1 MITWRLSKGGELLG
15 EYGAESEAIE
25 AREALCGLNQ
35 RDDYLIASFS
45 QIDPFFTSKV
55 KTKDHGRQ
63 CSIKIFGQWT

>member
-1 MITWRLSKGGELLG
+1 MTTWRLSKDGELLG
-15 EYGAESEAIE
+15 EYDSEFEAIE

-45 QIDPFFTSKV
+45 QIDPYFTSKTKV
-55 KTKDHGRQ
+55 KDHGRK